1 MSYKVIHYFT
11 DLQDFNHPYKVG
23 ETFPRLGLK
32 VSNERLEELASSKNK
47 QGKPLIEKVE
57 EVKEKNFLDEF
68 AEKLAKEKGFF
79 VEPMPLQADTNGSG
93 AKGQQTNRM
102 FSFAKKF
109 STRFCFCNY
118 KDKISL
124 NHIHMLTDDDF
135 IGGCWS
141 FS

>member
-1 MSYKVIHYFT
+1 MSKEKINKTSVLLF
-11 DLQDFNHPYKVG
+11 G
-23 ETFPRLGLK
+23 ETPKSYNIFKNKILSK
-32 VSNERLEELASSKNK
+32 VSSESPEDVVLVVAE
-47 QGKPLIEKVE
+47 
-57 EVKEKNFLDEF
+57 DEGISNY

-124 NHIHMLTDDDF
+124 NHIHMLADDDF

>member
-23 ETFPRLGLK
+23 EAFPRLGLK

-68 AEKLAKEKGFF
+68 TETVAEDRNAKKIIYTKTEINRMSTADLKKLAKE
-79 VEPMPLQADTNGSG
+79 NGIDDSLSG
-93 AKGQQTNRM
+93 AEI
-102 FSFAKKF
+102 KKALI
-109 STRFCFCNY
+109 
-118 KDKISL
+118 DKFGL
-124 NHIHMLTDDDF
+124 
-135 IGGCWS
+135 
-141 FS
+141 

>member
-23 ETFPRLGLK
+23 DTFPRLGLK

-68 AEKLAKEKGFF
+68 AESVAEDRNAKKIIYTKTEINRMSTADLKELAKEQGIDD
-79 VEPMPLQADTNGSG
+79 ELSG
-93 AKGQQTNRM
+93 ADIKK
-102 FSFAKKF
+102 ALIKKF
-109 STRFCFCNY
+109 G
-118 KDKISL
+118 L
-124 NHIHMLTDDDF
+124 
-135 IGGCWS
+135 
-141 FS
+141 

>member
-68 AEKLAKEKGFF
+68 AETVAEDRNAKKIIYTKTEINRMSTADLKELAKEQGLDD
-79 VEPMPLQADTNGSG
+79 ELSG
-93 AKGQQTNRM
+93 ADIKK
-102 FSFAKKF
+102 ALIKKF
-109 STRFCFCNY
+109 G
-118 KDKISL
+118 L
-124 NHIHMLTDDDF
+124 
-135 IGGCWS
+135 
-141 FS
+141 

>member
-23 ETFPRLGLK
+23 DDFPRLGLK

-68 AEKLAKEKGFF
+68 AETVAEDRNAKKIIYTKTEINRMSTADLKKLAKE
-79 VEPMPLQADTNGSG
+79 NGIDDSLSG
-93 AKGQQTNRM
+93 AEI
-102 FSFAKKF
+102 KKALI
-109 STRFCFCNY
+109 
-118 KDKISL
+118 DKFGL
-124 NHIHMLTDDDF
+124 
-135 IGGCWS
+135 
-141 FS
+141 